1 LTNKFVQD
9 FNGGEVGGNADSGDV
24 WNPTQVVN
32 DIEYAANFFTDA
44 STFAKSGAETATW
57 AGTNQNS
64 NGTLGL
70 AQIDK
75 LTS

>member
-1 LTNKFVQD
+1 LYKTSTVVKPAATLTLAMF
-9 FNGGEVGGNADSGDV
+9 GIL
-24 WNPTQVVN
+24 TQVVN

-44 STFAKSGAETATW
+44 STFAKSGAETTTW
-57 AGTNQNS
+57 ASTNQNS

-70 AQIDK
+70 AQVDK